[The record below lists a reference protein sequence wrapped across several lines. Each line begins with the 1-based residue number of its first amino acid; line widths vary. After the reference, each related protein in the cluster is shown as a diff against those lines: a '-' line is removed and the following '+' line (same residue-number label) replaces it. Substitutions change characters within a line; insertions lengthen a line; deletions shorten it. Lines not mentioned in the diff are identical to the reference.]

1 MLGISCNCREK
12 YGRER
17 RSLESSVGSLQDELD
32 LANRRLS
39 KENEWRSRADEMH
52 RQLLREKQQLV
63 EK

>member
-1 MLGISCNCREK
+1 M
-12 YGRER
+12 
-17 RSLESSVGSLQDELD
+17 ESSVGSLQDELD